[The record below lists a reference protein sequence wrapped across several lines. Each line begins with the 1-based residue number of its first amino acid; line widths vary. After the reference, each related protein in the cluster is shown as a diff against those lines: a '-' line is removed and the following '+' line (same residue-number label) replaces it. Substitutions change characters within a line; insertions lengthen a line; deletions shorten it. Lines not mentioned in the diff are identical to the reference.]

1 VLNNNPESVSGAE
14 ILKMLFQNSNKII
27 NAGDIMNKEHKTLL
41 LLTGFFL
48 FAFFMP
54 LGSEL
59 FREAIYSSLF
69 WLNDYARA
77 HVLTCLIPAFFIAG
91 AIGVFIKKDV
101 ILSYLGP
108 KSKKWVAYS
117 IAAVSGAILAVCS
130 CTILPLFAGIR
141 KRGAGLGP
149 AVTFLY
155 SGPAINIAA
164 MFLTISVLG
173 FSIGLARIFF
183 AMIMSII
190 IGLTMHWIYP
200 ETIEGGGLFFGDSDE
215 NPASKS
221 SLTLFFVFLVGILII
236 NGFSVQPA
244 YIWYKYAAMIF
255 MALTVAFI
263 ALFKFQRN
271 LAKEWINETW
281 TFTKILFPTLLIG
294 VMVAGFIM
302 PFLPESLI
310 QGIVGSNTILGNL
323 IASIFGAF
331 MYFST
336 MTEIPI
342 MQGLIE
348 KGMHKG
354 PALALLLA
362 GPSLSLPAMLVIGK
376 VLGFK
381 KTLTY
386 IVLVVVFSMIAG
398 LIYGSLF

>member
-1 VLNNNPESVSGAE
+1 
-14 ILKMLFQNSNKII
+14 
-27 NAGDIMNKEHKTLL
+27 MNKEHKTFIGLL
-41 LLTGFFL
+41 GFFL

-54 LGSEL
+54 LGSQL
-59 FREAIYSSLF
+59 FKDAIYSALF

-77 HVLTCLIPAFFIAG
+77 HVLTCLVPAFFIAG

-108 KSKKWVAYS
+108 KSKKWMAYS

-149 AVTFLY
+149 AITFLY

-173 FSIGLARIFF
+173 YSIGLARIFF
-183 AMIMSII
+183 AVTMSIM
-190 IGLTMHWIYP
+190 IGLTMHWIHP
-200 ETIEGGGLFFGDSDE
+200 EKVEGGGLFVGGSDE
-215 NPASKS
+215 NPTSKS
-221 SLTLFFVFLVGILII
+221 SLTFFFVFLVGILII
-236 NGFSVQPA
+236 NGFKVDPA
-244 YIWYKYAAMIF
+244 YIWYKYGVMIA
-255 MALTVAFI
+255 MALMVALI
-263 ALFKFQRN
+263 AIFKFDRS
-271 LAKEWINETW
+271 LAKEWLNESW

-294 VMVAGFIM
+294 VMLAGFVM
-302 PFLPESLI
+302 PFLPDTLI
-310 QGIVGSNTILGNL
+310 QGIVGKNTLLGNF

-342 MQGLIE
+342 MQGLIA

-362 GPSLSLPAMLVIGK
+362 GPSLSFPAMLVINR

-386 IVLVVVFSMIAG
+386 VVLVVTFSTLAG
-398 LIYGSLF
+398 LIYGVLP